1 MNDHLVQAQV
11 LINELTV
18 EAEKLEDVIR
28 AALKGV
34 EGLQEENKQKA
45 NQLTQW
51 FSLFAGMFGSFRTQ
65 TFAGRYTIPTA
76 AQKAA
81 ANLITSFAALGGRD
95 ELDSDPAVEKLRN
108 TIQTS
113 RLGTVE
119 NIAAQSKLKDIF
131 AARDQIA
138 KAQWAYKIYE
148 EFGNKAQMNA
158 VNRQAEEAR
167 QKLESME
174 VDKFHYEA
182 GKDLSVYFKQPAV
195 QACDYDPSITTQNVP
210 LLQNE
215 EYLLLLRLAMEKTPA
230 GENAKSQL
238 EAKRLEIEEAERQ
251 LALDAETGK
260 KTYNFDEYT
269 KTLWGNTWVLSKNGK
284 TDREAAQASMAYNE
298 AIKNGEIKSYQEN
311 VPVDYLTEQILAAK
325 NGTNYWTGEKISKLQ
340 AYGIIVSSLITT
352 FQGIE
357 SFRGSL
363 KRNLPL
369 HPGANEI
376 PASRVKQP
384 KVSVPEVTVPKP
396 VEPVGKIAEG
406 TGEGVKAGNGAT
418 FEGKAGRDYSRFAID
433 DPSPAN
439 VKNAENYFK
448 MTRNGDAVE
457 PYEWGLIFDKNG
469 NPISKPI
476 TDYHSGKIDISTY
489 KDSCK
494 DGVYTHNH
502 PNNGVFSWQDL
513 ETARGFDMAEIRA
526 TLPNG
531 TTLSIKRGPKGWIWD
546 NMDTQITLNRAKQN
560 VLTKP
565 EYAELLKQR
574 DQPALDMAWMKEF
587 AELMGGNF
595 HVYK

>member
-174 VDKFHYEA
+174 VDKIHYEA

-406 TGEGVKAGNGAT
+406 TGKGVRIGSRSVEESLEKINDIRQADNIGGKRNIAFAEYEINGST
-418 FEGKAGRDYSRFAID
+418 GEIIGVSGKADRAGTAGVPNQRKFETITTPD
-433 DPSPAN
+433 
-439 VKNAENYFK
+439 
-448 MTRNGDAVE
+448 
-457 PYEWGLIFDKNG
+457 G
-469 NPISKPI
+469 NPRTLDAEVKILEELASQLPNNA
-476 TDYHSGKIDISTY
+476 SGKVHIFSELPFCESCSGVIKQFKEQFPNVEVIIS
-489 KDSCK
+489 
-494 DGVYTHNH
+494 H
-502 PNNGVFSWQDL
+502 
-513 ETARGFDMAEIRA
+513 
-526 TLPNG
+526 
-531 TTLSIKRGPKGWIWD
+531 GPSKS
-546 NMDTQITLNRAKQN
+546 R
-560 VLTKP
+560 
-565 EYAELLKQR
+565 
-574 DQPALDMAWMKEF
+574 
-587 AELMGGNF
+587 
-595 HVYK
+595 

>member
-1 MNDHLVQAQV
+1 MSSAKVIFNVDEVRRLRTKISQVSQDTNQLYLQLKGQASGWGGIPMNDHLVQAQV

-81 ANLITSFAALGGRD
+81 SNLITSFAALGGRD
-95 ELDSDPAVEKLRN
+95 ELDSDPAVEKLGN

-138 KAQWAYKIYE
+138 KAQCAYKIYE

-158 VNRQAEEAR
+158 VHRQAEQAR
-167 QKLESME
+167 QKLVSLE
-174 VDKFHYEA
+174 VDENHYEA
-182 GKDLSVYFKQPAV
+182 GKDLSVYFKHPAV
-195 QACDYDPSITTQNVP
+195 QACEYDPSIITQNVP

-238 EAKRLEIEEAERQ
+238 ETKRLEIEEAERQ
-251 LALDAETGK
+251 LALNAETGK

-298 AIKNGEIKSYQEN
+298 AIKNGEIKPYQEN
-311 VPVDYLTEQILAAK
+311 VPVDYLTEQIIAAK

-363 KRNLPL
+363 KRGLPL
-369 HPGANEI
+369 HPGANGI

-396 VEPVGKIAEG
+396 VGKIAEG
-406 TGEGVKAGNGAT
+406 TGEVKPVQQINNRFPDDIQTGKEFSFNIENGYLKNTNGLTEVDFVVDMNGKLHIGRGHSFLANGDSVQAAGKLKLNGQGQVRSISNLSGHYTPSVEQAKLFSQVLEQTGVKT
-418 FEGKAGRDYSRFAID
+418 
-433 DPSPAN
+433 
-439 VKNAENYFK
+439 KNAWLEIYTIETTPSGYVNINELVK
-448 MTRNGDAVE
+448 
-457 PYEWGLIFDKNG
+457 
-469 NPISKPI
+469 IS
-476 TDYHSGKIDISTY
+476 S
-489 KDSCK
+489 
-494 DGVYTHNH
+494 
-502 PNNGVFSWQDL
+502 
-513 ETARGFDMAEIRA
+513 
-526 TLPNG
+526 
-531 TTLSIKRGPKGWIWD
+531 
-546 NMDTQITLNRAKQN
+546 TQIK
-560 VLTKP
+560 
-565 EYAELLKQR
+565 
-574 DQPALDMAWMKEF
+574 
-587 AELMGGNF
+587 
-595 HVYK
+595 

>member
-1 MNDHLVQAQV
+1 MKTGKRQ
-11 LINELTV
+11 T
-18 EAEKLEDVIR
+18 
-28 AALKGV
+28 
-34 EGLQEENKQKA
+34 
-45 NQLTQW
+45 QLTQW
-51 FSLFAGMFGSFRTQ
+51 FSLFAGMFASFRTQ

-174 VDKFHYEA
+174 VDKIHYEA

-195 QACDYDPSITTQNVP
+195 QACDYDPSITTQHVP

-406 TGEGVKAGNGAT
+406 TGEGRLKPT
-418 FEGKAGRDYSRFAID
+418 KLSSERTQLDWLPDKY
-433 DPSPAN
+433 
-439 VKNAENYFK
+439 
-448 MTRNGDAVE
+448 TAVE
-457 PYEWGLIFDKNG
+457 VKGSVKVAGKDVDVSRRVYQIEIDKNYVPKDPAAG
-469 NPISKPI
+469 GLTNKELMSK
-476 TDYHSGKIDISTY
+476 GKSPY
-489 KDSCK
+489 VAK
-494 DGVYTHNH
+494 DGVESKVELHHLIQKEPGGMVEIAESTHDKYSSQLHGLVEDGNSFRND
-502 PNNGVFSWQDL
+502 PLLEKQYNNFRSNYWK
-513 ETARGFDMAEIRA
+513 MRA
-526 TLPNG
+526 N
-531 TTLSIKRGPKGWIWD
+531 
-546 NMDTQITLNRAKQN
+546 
-560 VLTKP
+560 
-565 EYAELLKQR
+565 EE
-574 DQPALDMAWMKEF
+574 
-587 AELMGGNF
+587 
-595 HVYK
+595 

>member
-1 MNDHLVQAQV
+1 MSSAKVIFNVDEVRRLRTKISQVSQDTNQLYLQLKGQASGWGGIPMNDHLVQAQV

-174 VDKFHYEA
+174 VDKIHYEA

-406 TGEGVKAGNGAT
+406 TGKGVRIGSRSVEESLEKINDIRQADNIGGKRNIAFAEYEINGST
-418 FEGKAGRDYSRFAID
+418 GEIIGVSGKADRAGTAGVPNQRKFETITTPD
-433 DPSPAN
+433 
-439 VKNAENYFK
+439 
-448 MTRNGDAVE
+448 
-457 PYEWGLIFDKNG
+457 G
-469 NPISKPI
+469 NPRTLDAEVKILEELASQLPNNA
-476 TDYHSGKIDISTY
+476 SGKVHIFSELPFCESCSGVIKQFKEQFPNVEVIIS
-489 KDSCK
+489 
-494 DGVYTHNH
+494 H
-502 PNNGVFSWQDL
+502 
-513 ETARGFDMAEIRA
+513 
-526 TLPNG
+526 
-531 TTLSIKRGPKGWIWD
+531 GPSKS
-546 NMDTQITLNRAKQN
+546 R
-560 VLTKP
+560 
-565 EYAELLKQR
+565 
-574 DQPALDMAWMKEF
+574 
-587 AELMGGNF
+587 
-595 HVYK
+595 